1 MIRSPRAFSF
11 SPDLAND
18 NTVFAAGPG
27 GVFRSRTG
35 GSTWESLKGG
45 IPPDVTVITL
55 AVSSNF
61 AADRTLFAGT
71 LGAGI
76 YRSSDASD
84 AWQPA
89 NHGLSDLTVRG
100 LAVSPAF
107 ATDGIVLVATDGGLF
122 LSTDDG
128 ATWTQ
133 ASELARATAVALPPA
148 FASDGSAFAAG
159 PRPQVVGT
167 TDRGRVW
174 TQLGETVFADAIPQF
189 VPGPAY
195 AAGDELFAAATDAG
209 VQVYTVPRKV

>member
-1 MIRSPRAFSF
+1 MIRSPRAFSL

-45 IPPDVTVITL
+45 IPPDVTVIAL
-55 AVSSNF
+55 AVSPNF

-71 LGAGI
+71 LSASI

-107 ATDGIVLVATDGGLF
+107 ATDGIVLVVTDGGLF

-133 ASELARATAVALPPA
+133 TSELARATAVAFPPA

-167 TDRGRVW
+167 TDRSRVW
-174 TQLGETVFADAIPQF
+174 TQLDKTVLADAIL
-189 VPGPAY
+189 
-195 AAGDELFAAATDAG
+195 AARARSRLRGGRRAVRCHTDAG
-209 VQVYTVPRKV
+209 VRVHTVPRKV